1 MISVSCH
8 IKPVWDSLEQII
20 NKTESSLE
28 NLGGEFIDASI
39 MAATELVEN
48 AIKYGNTKTM
58 IEFAITADDH
68 QIRITVSNTIR
79 AQQDYEE
86 VKYLIDKISRSDDL
100 YALFTERLLDVSK
113 TDNKYART
121 RLGLIRIAYEGRFE
135 MTYNLKDDFLTI
147 TAVNDFKNWEKEL
160 TDE

>member
-28 NLGGEFIDASI
+28 NLGSELSDASI

-48 AIKYGNTKTM
+48 AIKYGNSKTM
-58 IEFAITADDH
+58 IEFAITADD

-100 YALFTERLLDVSK
+100 YALFTERLLDISK
-113 TDNKYART
+113 TDNKYVRT

-147 TAVNDFKNWEKEL
+147 TAVNDLKNWKKEL